1 MRDLADPEYAEMRR
15 LAYLVQHHLAK
26 AEGLRDALADD
37 SGEMAEAK
45 RNLVKLANEFGLF
58 CDPIEPHSADGADP
72 AATAPAN

>member
-1 MRDLADPEYAEMRR
+1 MSRDHAEMRR

-45 RNLVKLANEFGLF
+45 RNLVRLANMF
-58 CDPIEPHSADGADP
+58 CDPIEPHSADGAE
-72 AATAPAN
+72 AAAPAN